1 MKTIRNMKITGE
13 EIRKYPEFHA
23 ELWRLCQENLGPD
36 DRLNCIAVLSISS
49 VLGFNIRYHF
59 NGDMLNWRTIDSHNS
74 NRTYKQ
80 LSEELK
86 IILRDKKLKELGI

>member
-1 MKTIRNMKITGE
+1 MKITGE

-23 ELWRLCQENLGPD
+23 ELCRLCQENLGPD
-36 DRLNCIAVLSISS
+36 DRLNCIDILTNEENWKDGIF
-49 VLGFNIRYHF
+49 GFNIRYHF

>member
-1 MKTIRNMKITGE
+1 MK
-13 EIRKYPEFHA
+13 P
-23 ELWRLCQENLGPD
+23 
-36 DRLNCIAVLSISS
+36 
-49 VLGFNIRYHF
+49 RYHF
-59 NGDMLNWRTIDSHNS
+59 NGDMLNWRTIDSHNP